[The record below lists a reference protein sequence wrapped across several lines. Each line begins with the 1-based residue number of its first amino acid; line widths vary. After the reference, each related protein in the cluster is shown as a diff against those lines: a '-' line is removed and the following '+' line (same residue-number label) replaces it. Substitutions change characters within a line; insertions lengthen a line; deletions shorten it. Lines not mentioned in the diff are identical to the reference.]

1 MTARGTRGT
10 TRAWGRTARTATGAV
25 TAVAAAAA
33 VSVGTA
39 GAAQAAIVVDVVETF
54 AVTPPDLACT
64 APDGTA
70 FTLSRSV
77 SGEQTFRLKTKAA
90 GSIETFLELRYVDR
104 LTWTNTTTG
113 ISFTGVREGQD
124 KDSALVERLEGGQYA
139 VLTAAQSRTT
149 FYAPDG
155 TRAGVQVGVERYRT
169 VLDSKGTADPTD
181 DEFVDGV
188 LLVGAGNPGKGV
200 CDFAA
205 ELTLG

>member
-1 MTARGTRGT
+1 MT
-10 TRAWGRTARTATGAV
+10 TRRTGNVTRALGAA
-25 TAVAAAAA
+25 TAVLTGVAVALVAAP
-33 VSVGTA
+33 
-39 GAAQAAIVVDVVETF
+39 AQAAIVVDVDESF
-54 AVTPPDLACT
+54 AFTPPDLSCV

-77 SGEQTFRLKTKAA
+77 TGEQNVRFKTKAS
-90 GSIETFLELRYVDR
+90 GSIETFLELRYLDQ

-113 ISFTGVREGQD
+113 ISFTGVSDGQD
-124 KDSALVERLEGGQYA
+124 KDSALVERLDGGLYA

-155 TRAGVQVGVERYRT
+155 SRVGVQVGVERYRT
-169 VLDSKGTADPTD
+169 VLDSNGTADPSD
-181 DEFVDGV
+181 DGFVSGE
-188 LLVGAGNPGKGV
+188 LLIGAGNPGKSV